1 MVLTKPYLSIVA
13 TTRNDDHGGSLN
25 RRTQAFI
32 DGVTGQA
39 HRHRLETELL
49 LVEWNPPADRAPLR
63 EVFRWPEDNPWC
75 EVRIV
80 TVPAELH
87 ARYRFA
93 DQLPM
98 LQMIA
103 KNVGVRRARGEYVLA
118 TNVDILFADEIFAF
132 LAARRLEPDVL
143 YRSDRVDV
151 DRHVPLNVPIEKRLA
166 HCRNTV
172 LRIARKGGMWIVPEG
187 APARSVEFA
196 QPVAYVPP
204 VFAPRPRKQGLLA
217 GRWSEVTQQGRVAG
231 RGFLR
236 SIASAARRA
245 GRRVLQSVRFPFVHL
260 LAFLQ
265 KAADRP
271 FEREGSTSSAVASW
285 LNEALIVLGF
295 PLAAGALFVRA
306 VAFGLRRGLRHV
318 RAAVRVRLRASF
330 VGDCVRRMRVYR
342 SLVYTAQDRL
352 HAMGYRAT
360 PSEVL
365 DELLEY
371 RRLRA
376 IPQLHTNACGDFM
389 LANRDTWMK
398 MRGSPELVMYSMH
411 LDSLTMMTAYKL
423 GIRMEELPSEMVH
436 YHIEH
441 GNGWTPD
448 QGLQLYRRMNGRG
461 VRILTHGQYLRYA
474 TYVLHLPHHFLS
486 SEDWGLGSATLPEEI
501 VTHRMGQAAER
512 AAPLRSELAIA
523 A

>member
-172 LRIARKGGMWIVPEG
+172 LRIARKGGMWVVPEG
-187 APARSVEFA
+187 APARSVSFA

-217 GRWSEVTQQGRVAG
+217 GRWSEVTQQGASQGAGFYARSPPPHAELGGESCRACDSPLCTPTGLPPEG
-231 RGFLR
+231 RGPTVREGGRREQCGRILAQR
-236 SIASAARRA
+236 GTDRAGVAARR
-245 GRRVLQSVRFPFVHL
+245 GRAV
-260 LAFLQ
+260 
-265 KAADRP
+265 
-271 FEREGSTSSAVASW
+271 REGSGVRPAARPAPRARPSSCVLRW
-285 LNEALIVLGF
+285 RLCALDALLPEPRLHGAR
-295 PLAAGALFVRA
+295 PAARHGIPGNPKRGAR
-306 VAFGLRRGLRHV
+306 
-318 RAAVRVRLRASF
+318 RAARGIADSEPS
-330 VGDCVRRMRVYR
+330 R
-342 SLVYTAQDRL
+342 SCTPMPAGTSCSRTA
-352 HAMGYRAT
+352 T
-360 PSEVL
+360 
-365 DELLEY
+365 
-371 RRLRA
+371 
-376 IPQLHTNACGDFM
+376 
-389 LANRDTWMK
+389 
-398 MRGSPELVMYSMH
+398 RG
-411 LDSLTMMTAYKL
+411 
-423 GIRMEELPSEMVH
+423 
-436 YHIEH
+436 
-441 GNGWTPD
+441 
-448 QGLQLYRRMNGRG
+448 
-461 VRILTHGQYLRYA
+461 
-474 TYVLHLPHHFLS
+474 
-486 SEDWGLGSATLPEEI
+486 
-501 VTHRMGQAAER
+501 
-512 AAPLRSELAIA
+512 
-523 A
+523 